1 MCHKYSK
8 RNLIFHLLSCETK
21 QSASFGPF
29 DRQVVII
36 NTDGKTFTLLQ
47 NPQAMRL
54 KKAGYIEDRRFIIQP
69 SQQVIDDALEWKE
82 EGLGDAIKGFFG
94 GGGDKSSDNVVV
106 SSETVSSDVIPAS
119 VAEET
124 SADEVVSESKPESV
138 DAAAVES
145 N

>member
-8 RNLIFHLLSCETK
+8 RHLIFHLLSCETK

-29 DRQVVII
+29 DRQVVIL
-36 NTDGKTFTLLQ
+36 NTDGKTFTPLQ

-69 SQQVIDDALEWKE
+69 SQQVIDDALEGKE

>member
-8 RNLIFHLLSCETK
+8 RHLIFHLLSCETK

-29 DRQVVII
+29 DRQVVIL

-69 SQQVIDDALEWKE
+69 SQQVIDDALEGKE